1 MLTSRSLNLILNF
14 QDIITYS
21 SKLLIS
27 DKDWVR
33 WLDEDL
39 VELMLP
45 RKYSNEPSDLER
57 FGQHGEIP
65 RKRLTLL

>member
-1 MLTSRSLNLILNF
+1 MLISRSLNLIVHF

-21 SKLLIS
+21 SNLLIS

-39 VELMLP
+39 LELILP
-45 RKYSNEPSDLER
+45 RKDSNEPSNLER
-57 FGQHGEIP
+57 FGQYGEST
-65 RKRLTLL
+65 RQRLTLL